1 MKNKAVLV
9 TLLLGI
15 LAATGCGP
23 VNSLYA
29 LYTKEDKFLDE
40 NLVGEW
46 QQTPE
51 TATESEKN
59 ARWVF
64 LRDGESNVYK
74 TWVGT
79 IGKRGGFFAKGRLVH
94 LGKAVFVDF
103 EPDTDSSGDNENALP
118 FPVIESHMIGR
129 IWIEKDKARIHFLS
143 EDWVKKQLKE
153 GKLTLAHAGPAE
165 TPILNATTAELRKF
179 AQEHAE
185 DEEAFSENYELA
197 RMK

>member
-1 MKNKAVLV
+1 MKNKALLV

-15 LAATGCGP
+15 LAADGCGP
-23 VNSLYA
+23 VNSLFA
-29 LYTKEDKFLDE
+29 LYTSEDKFFDE
-40 NLVGEW
+40 NLIGEW
-46 QQTPE
+46 QQTPA

-59 ARWVF
+59 GRWVF
-64 LRDGESNVYK
+64 LRDGDTSVYK
-74 TWVGT
+74 TSLVT
-79 IGKRGGFFAKGRLVH
+79 IGKRGGFVAKGRLVR

-103 EPDTDSSGDNENALP
+103 EPDTDSSGDGELTLP
-118 FPVIESHMIGR
+118 YPVIESHMIGR
-129 IWIEKDKARIHFLS
+129 VWIEKDQVRIHFLD
-143 EDWVKKQLKE
+143 ENWIKKQLKE

>member
-1 MKNKAVLV
+1 MKNKALLV

-15 LAATGCGP
+15 LAADGCGP
-23 VNSLYA
+23 VNSLFA
-29 LYTKEDKFLDE
+29 LYTSEDKFFDE
-40 NLVGEW
+40 NLIGEW
-46 QQTPE
+46 QQTPA

-59 ARWVF
+59 GRWVF
-64 LRDGESNVYK
+64 LRGGDTSVYK
-74 TWVGT
+74 TSLVT
-79 IGKRGGFFAKGRLVH
+79 IGKRGGFVAKGRLVR

-103 EPDTDSSGDNENALP
+103 EPDTSSSGDGELTLP
-118 FPVIESHMIGR
+118 YPVIESHMIGR
-129 IWIEKDKARIHFLS
+129 VWIEKDQVRIHFLD
-143 EDWVKKQLKE
+143 ENWIKKQLKE